1 MHITFNGI
9 YGIDNIKIINKHR
22 LELEEIHNTYGL
34 WINPDSDKKYKIFKD
49 ILLEIYDKNTERII
63 VEHYNDKEFFGS
75 MSRKNVDW
83 FIDHKCCWKDQQYRL
98 KDYYQLMVDA
108 PMGPYYMVIVVLK
121 EVIYTNEKD
130 KLKVIS
136 YRDNL
141 DEVWRQPPST
151 RDMIPELTIFTTIKE
166 TDQEFKDAYIVV
178 RNNEL

>member
-22 LELEEIHNTYGL
+22 LELEEIHNRYGQ
-34 WINPDSDKKYKIFKD
+34 WINPDSNEKYKIFKD
-49 ILLEIYDKNTERII
+49 ILLEIYDNESII

-121 EVIYTNEKD
+121 EVIYTDEKEGR
-130 KLKVIS
+130 LRIVS
-136 YRDNL
+136 YKDNL
-141 DEVWRQPPST
+141 GEVWTQPPST
-151 RDMIPELTIFTTIKE
+151 RDIIPEIPTFSIMKE

-178 RNNEL
+178 RDNE